1 MSEFKSRILV
11 IDDTP
16 VNLISLGAALTDEF
30 DLQIAS
36 SGAQGLS
43 LASQSPPDLILLDVM
58 MPEMDGFETFQR
70 LKADPRLKDI
80 PVVFVTALTEIEA
93 ESKGLALG
101 AADYILKPINV
112 DIARHR
118 IRNLLE
124 REHLR
129 QQLQSQR
136 DRLEIEVAEREQTQ
150 RALSESEEMF
160 RAVAQSSHDA
170 IVTANRFGQIIRWN
184 RGAEQIFGYVEA
196 QVIGQPLTILMP
208 KHLRQT
214 HVSGM
219 MRVQAGGAPRV
230 MGKPVELIGLR
241 SDGREFP
248 LELSLAQWQTATGIF
263 FTGVIR
269 DITERKQAAADLR
282 IAATAFESQVGMTI
296 TDAQNTILQVNKSF
310 TVITGY
316 SAQEAVGQ
324 TPRLLSSGLHDRA
337 FYAAMWKEIDLVG
350 AWQGE
355 IWNRRKCGEV
365 YPEWLTITAVK
376 DDAGAASNYVAT
388 FTDITVRKSAEEQIK
403 TLAFYDPLTG
413 LPNRRLLMD
422 RLEQALAASARHMRK
437 GALLF
442 VDLDNFKT
450 INDTVGH
457 YQGDRMLEQVAKRL
471 ATCVREGDTVA
482 RLGGDEFVV
491 MLEDLSEQDIE
502 AATQAETV
510 AEKVLTTLVQ
520 TYQLG
525 SYEHRGSASIGITL
539 FGDGSHESIEE
550 PLKRADL
557 AMYQAKTAGRNTL
570 RFFDPQMQAVVT
582 ARAAMEAGLWEA
594 LERRQFLLHYQAQV
608 SGNHRITGVEALV
621 RWQHPQRG
629 LVPPAEFIPLS
640 EETGLILPLG
650 RWVLEA
656 ACAQL
661 VQWAGRPEMAN
672 LTISVNVSAK
682 QFSQADFVAVVL
694 AVLESTGANP
704 QRLKLE
710 LTESLLVTQI
720 ESVIAKMDA
729 LKARGVGFALYD
741 FGTGYSSLTYLK
753 RFPLDQLKIDQS
765 FVRDILTDSNDAAIA
780 KMVIVLAESL
790 GLSVIAE
797 GVETEAQRHFLTQ
810 QGCYA
815 YQGYLFSRPL
825 PTDEFEQFFRV
836 V

>member
-1 MSEFKSRILV
+1 
-11 IDDTP
+11 
-16 VNLISLGAALTDEF
+16 
-30 DLQIAS
+30 
-36 SGAQGLS
+36 
-43 LASQSPPDLILLDVM
+43 
-58 MPEMDGFETFQR
+58 
-70 LKADPRLKDI
+70 
-80 PVVFVTALTEIEA
+80 
-93 ESKGLALG
+93 
-101 AADYILKPINV
+101 
-112 DIARHR
+112 
-118 IRNLLE
+118 
-124 REHLR
+124 
-129 QQLQSQR
+129 
-136 DRLEIEVAEREQTQ
+136 
-150 RALSESEEMF
+150 
-160 RAVAQSSHDA
+160 
-170 IVTANRFGQIIRWN
+170 
-184 RGAEQIFGYVEA
+184 
-196 QVIGQPLTILMP
+196 
-208 KHLRQT
+208 
-214 HVSGM
+214 
-219 MRVQAGGAPRV
+219 
-230 MGKPVELIGLR
+230 
-241 SDGREFP
+241 
-248 LELSLAQWQTATGIF
+248 
-263 FTGVIR
+263 
-269 DITERKQAAADLR
+269 
-282 IAATAFESQVGMTI
+282 
-296 TDAQNTILQVNKSF
+296 
-310 TVITGY
+310 
-316 SAQEAVGQ
+316 
-324 TPRLLSSGLHDRA
+324 
-337 FYAAMWKEIDLVG
+337 
-350 AWQGE
+350 
-355 IWNRRKCGEV
+355 
-365 YPEWLTITAVK
+365 
-376 DDAGAASNYVAT
+376 
-388 FTDITVRKSAEEQIK
+388 
-403 TLAFYDPLTG
+403 
-413 LPNRRLLMD
+413 
-422 RLEQALAASARHMRK
+422 
-437 GALLF
+437 
-442 VDLDNFKT
+442 
-450 INDTVGH
+450 
-457 YQGDRMLEQVAKRL
+457 MLEQVAKRL